1 MLLRAGPLPARRAG
15 AAAPATT
22 RTTRTTTTVT
32 TAMATATAA
41 LSQQQLFRL
50 CRRPPSSQR
59 PSLRA
64 RRPAAAGRA
73 VAVAAAAAAASSAVP
88 APAPVLNDKGI
99 AVSPDELTPFKKLMS
114 ANRGEIAVRTFR
126 AGTELGLTTT
136 AIYSRA
142 DRLQPHRYKADES
155 YQVGEPTATPVAV
168 REESDFFLS
177 F

>member
-1 MLLRAGPLPARRAG
+1 
-15 AAAPATT
+15 
-22 RTTRTTTTVT
+22 
-32 TAMATATAA
+32 MATATAA

>member
-1 MLLRAGPLPARRAG
+1 MTTTTTARAG
-15 AAAPATT
+15 AFP
-22 RTTRTTTTVT
+22 RQQ
-32 TAMATATAA
+32 
-41 LSQQQLFRL
+41 LQQQQQQQQLVAVS
-50 CRRPPSSQR
+50 RRRRRRVLSARPLAL

-64 RRPAAAGRA
+64 LRHATGHADA
-73 VAVAAAAAAASSAVP
+73 VVHT
-88 APAPVLNDKGI
+88 PVLNDKGI
-99 AVSPDELTPFKKLMS
+99 AVSPDELTPFKKIMS

-168 REESDFFLS
+168 R
-177 F
+177 